1 MARWCVELSIGM
13 PGAPPAPAASDT
25 AAPAAAAVDGA
36 DAADNSSSE
45 PEKNLNYFV
54 RVLAT
59 GELVGNALG
68 TLASLWATFV
78 LLGGYRSSLKHL
90 DFWIA
95 TAMVFLEAF
104 RVFIRNFK
112 LDSQSLFGSSKAF
125 KEIRSSL
132 ALLLFRPQESDSI
145 VLIIVSVVLLYFRP
159 QRIGTLI
166 NGPKGQCLLF
176 GLLGAYTLE
185 IVLIA
190 MPLIGNLQIPA
201 TVAQVILSSWRLAN
215 SYGDNKNMV
224 ASIRVFYALVLCQG
238 LLYILACTLAL
249 FSVFP
254 RRSLARRLGFE
265 GEWGARAVD
274 LYYER
279 AYTKRIE
286 IGVFAEDTISLASF
300 VVDSLNSASSISR
313 ELHFSASKA
322 RELQLAG
329 VRVLHSLLQQKGSS
343 NSNEE
348 LISVITRSEKA
359 VPTLIS
365 MLDWTFKQDRDIR
378 LFAAKATAD
387 LAGYLRIA
395 RVAGAVK
402 SVSSLLDAAE
412 NQPPSEND
420 ERPPQPAESNQR
432 WWSWVYKSWQRM
444 EANFLRYMEMKSIN
458 SPQDYSVLPVLGMK
472 ILERL
477 ACDPDNCAE
486 IMKNTNLI
494 SKIIGLIS
502 YTSNDGSSNDN
513 ALIIISSLNF
523 VRMIATTNEKVG
535 ATIWQDLWESPLLLS
550 NLTCVLQDCRSSLEV
565 WKPAI
570 DIIATLAL
578 DEVARHEL
586 GRVQVIIHNLLHIFI
601 IEQDGPTNYDQLL
614 RVAAGAALANLAME
628 TPENCLAMLEERQ
641 TFAECS
647 RIKEPVSDPE
657 VSNQLSAALRVTFD
671 ECSRI
676 KGWLSDT
683 GVRTQLSSALR
694 LVLQN
699 IMAAEN
705 KQLEAL
711 IGLASQICYVL
722 PPRRFVQGLESH
734 VIEPTIV
741 QKLVNTL
748 NSNKKPSHEY
758 PRMRRAIV
766 DMVIS
771 VLRHS
776 PSDAIIFRTEGG
788 MVDALSKVET
798 TPSKVEKYRVFLSKE
813 GVVLEQGLP
822 LRDLVATAKGLIHH
836 AAPT

>member
-1 MARWCVELSIGM
+1 M

-104 RVFIRNFK
+104 RYVVRT
-112 LDSQSLFGSSKAF
+112 QPTRGSF
-125 KEIRSSL
+125 
-132 ALLLFRPQESDSI
+132 
-145 VLIIVSVVLLYFRP
+145 
-159 QRIGTLI
+159 
-166 NGPKGQCLLF
+166 
-176 GLLGAYTLE
+176 
-185 IVLIA
+185 A

-641 TFAECS
+641 VCGYDLVKDLEGMLGNNEYRCVAASLLLNLCECSRMRDALPETFAECS

-657 VSNQLSAALRVTFD
+657 TFD